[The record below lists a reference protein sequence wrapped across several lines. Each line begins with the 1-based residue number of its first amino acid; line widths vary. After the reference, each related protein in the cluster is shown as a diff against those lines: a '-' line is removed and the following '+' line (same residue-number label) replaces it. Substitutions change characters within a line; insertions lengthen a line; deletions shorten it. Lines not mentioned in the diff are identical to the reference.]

1 MCGICGFYSQK
12 EFVTQSELNR
22 MADSLNHRGPDAEG
36 AYCNHVAGLAHKRLS
51 ILDLSE
57 NANQPMESHSRRYI
71 LVFNGEI
78 YNYKEIAEE
87 LNLDFRTTS
96 DTEVLLE
103 AFEEW
108 GVTFVNKLN
117 GMFSIAI
124 YDKHEKQLYL
134 FRDRIGIKPLFY
146 YWDGDHFAF
155 ASELKALLQVN
166 YIKDNLEISRSAI
179 NEFLHVGYIPEP
191 NTIYRKIKKFPA
203 GHFGIADEE
212 GLRIEAYWMIEG
224 AIRRNLISNYTDAK
238 NRLNELVESSV
249 SSRLMSDVPFGSFL
263 SGGIDSSLV
272 TAVAQKHTK
281 ENLNT
286 FSIGFKESK
295 YNEAGFAKKVAN
307 YLGTNHHELIVS
319 QDDAK
324 EMIPELLNY
333 YDEPFADS
341 SAIPTMI
348 LSRFAREKV
357 TMALS
362 GDGGDELFHGYGSY
376 VWAQRLSNPLIRGFR
391 KTIGQGLSKTERY
404 QHRAEIFN
412 YENKDQ
418 LKSHIFSQEQFFFSI
433 PEIENLIT
441 GKASDEINMLE
452 DYSFFVRD
460 LTAREDQA
468 IFDLRYYLKDD
479 LLTKLDRA
487 SMRYGLEARVP
498 LLDHRIVEFALNLS
512 PKLKVNQKVKKYLL
526 KEVLYDYVPA
536 SYFDRPKWGFSIP
549 LREWLSTDL
558 KYLIDTY
565 LSKAMI
571 EKHGVVHYE
580 AVESLKNKFLQGTD
594 YLYNR
599 IWVLIVLHQFLEKN
613 KG

>member
-12 EFVTQSELNR
+12 EFVTQSELTQ

-36 AYCNHVAGLAHKRLS
+36 TYCNHVAGLAHKRLS

-71 LVFNGEI
+71 TVFNGEI

-134 FRDRIGIKPLFY
+134 FRDRIGIKPLYY

-155 ASELKALLQVN
+155 ASELKALLKVN
-166 YIKDNLEISRSAI
+166 HIKDNLEISRSAI

-238 NRLNELVESSV
+238 SRLSELVESSV
-249 SSRLMSDVPFGSFL
+249 SLRLMGDVPFGSFL

-281 ENLNT
+281 GNLNT

-295 YNEAGFAKKVAN
+295 YNEAGFAKNVAK
-307 YLGTNHHELIVS
+307 YLGTDHHELIVS

-324 EMIPELLNY
+324 EMIPDLLDY
-333 YDEPFADS
+333 YDEPYADS

-348 LSRFAREKV
+348 LSRFARKHV

-391 KTIGQGLSKTERY
+391 KTIGQSLSKSEKY
-404 QHRAEIFN
+404 QHRAEIFK
-412 YENKDQ
+412 YENKEQ
-418 LKSHIFSQEQFFFSI
+418 LKSHIFSQEQFFFSV
-433 PEIENLIT
+433 PEIEKLVT
-441 GKASDEINMLE
+441 GLASDEINMLE
-452 DYSFFVRD
+452 DYSYFVRN
-460 LTAREDQA
+460 LTAKEDQA

-571 EKHGVVHYE
+571 EKHGAVHYE
-580 AVESLKNKFLQGTD
+580 VVESLKNKFLQGTD

-599 IWVLIVLHQFLEKN
+599 IWVLIVLHQFLEKH